1 MLGTLCLKKKKSFV
15 SCLLLLAISQYVCIL
30 QNTEDI
36 LEPSSHFSLL
46 LFCLNF
52 TGNGK
57 KHAGAGSAIS
67 AVSVYVYSLSFS
79 GARISRFGLY
89 SEVTI

>member
-1 MLGTLCLKKKKSFV
+1 MLGSLCFKKKKFYV
-15 SCLLLLAISQYVCIL
+15 LLTAIDYFPVCLDFTKHR
-30 QNTEDI
+30 NI

-52 TGNGK
+52 TGNRR

-67 AVSVYVYSLSFS
+67 AVSMYSLSYS
-79 GARISRFGLY
+79 GARTARFGLY